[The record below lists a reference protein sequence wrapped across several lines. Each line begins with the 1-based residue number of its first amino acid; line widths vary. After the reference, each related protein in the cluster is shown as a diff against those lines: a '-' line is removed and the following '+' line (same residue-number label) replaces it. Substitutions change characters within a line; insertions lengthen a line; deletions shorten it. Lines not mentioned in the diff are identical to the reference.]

1 VKRLRD
7 LLDAWRSLGD
17 RTRMTLGAVV
27 ILAVIGGLA
36 GGAVAW
42 GDWRDAS
49 FRHGCAARGGIV
61 SDLLLTTYYAERPPT
76 YNHGTYCLDPVTGDV
91 LDTQ

>member
-42 GDWRDAS
+42 GDWRGRVVPPRVRRAR
-49 FRHGCAARGGIV
+49 RHRV
-61 SDLLLTTYYAERPPT
+61 
-76 YNHGTYCLDPVTGDV
+76 
-91 LDTQ
+91 